1 MFKTFSAE
9 KLDEATQL
17 KIERFLMNQA
27 QILIEKS
34 LANNRTDNTISNSK
48 EVKSIFVTNKI
59 DSKLVKQMIES
70 ESDFIKLITNYKTN
84 IKEVV

>member
-1 MFKTFSAE
+1 LFKTFSAE